1 MYYFGAT
8 FHQTA
13 PLFNMY
19 KVLFFAAALS
29 IGGTACNQAEKTAPA
44 TTPEKTAETAPAPKP
59 EVPKAKFPVN
69 CFEQRMPDGSVL
81 SFQYTDYYDD
91 IVGILDYSF
100 AEKDGAH
107 GTFKGTKEGDI
118 ITATWS
124 YVVEGSNQK
133 EEIVVK
139 INGDKAMKGSGELI
153 ETKSGVLKIKDPKT
167 INWDGEV
174 FTRVQ
179 CD

>member
-1 MYYFGAT
+1 MKKT
-8 FHQTA
+8 FIFSSILALFAVSCIQPEKSA
-13 PLFNMY
+13 P
-19 KVLFFAAALS
+19 VAAKP
-29 IGGTACNQAEKTAPA
+29 AE
-44 TTPEKTAETAPAPKP
+44 TTPTPKP

-69 CFEQRMPDGSVL
+69 CFEERLQDGSVL
-81 SFQYTDYYDD
+81 SIQYTEYYDE

-107 GTFKGTKEGDI
+107 GTFKGTKEGNI

-133 EEIVVK
+133 EEIMIK
-139 INGDKAMKGSGELI
+139 TEGDKAFKASGELM
-153 ETKSGVLKIKDPKT
+153 ETKGGLLKLKDPKNVT
-167 INWDGEV
+167 WSDEV